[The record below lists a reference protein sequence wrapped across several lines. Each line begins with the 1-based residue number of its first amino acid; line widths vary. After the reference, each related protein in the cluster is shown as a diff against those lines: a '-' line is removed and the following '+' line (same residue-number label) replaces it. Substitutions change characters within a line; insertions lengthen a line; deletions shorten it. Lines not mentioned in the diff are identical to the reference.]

1 MEGCFPLATKMFM
14 QYCMDIPS
22 SEKIGKQKNETKLL
36 TKIAYKK
43 HLPVHII
50 NKYKTGWTVPIGY
63 WLTMNM
69 SKDIKKFY
77 ESRVA
82 VLNAHNTNAHLNIV
96 KASQKAGKAL
106 LPAWIINDWLKT
118 YKIQL

>member
-1 MEGCFPLATKMFM
+1 
-14 QYCMDIPS
+14 
-22 SEKIGKQKNETKLL
+22 
-36 TKIAYKK
+36 
-43 HLPVHII
+43 
-50 NKYKTGWTVPIGY
+50 
-63 WLTMNM
+63 MNM

-82 VLNAHNTNAHLNIV
+82 VLNAHNNNAHLNIV